1 MATIEIARTIHAP
14 TAFVFKTV
22 ADPGHFA
29 QAISGVTKIEFL
41 SSTKCGLGT
50 RFRQSRVLN
59 GKEMTLDFDVI
70 DYAENERVRIVN
82 EVHGTRWDS
91 VITLT
96 PSNTSTNLTMRM
108 DTKTRPLVP
117 RLIMPLMLRLFI
129 RRAVEKDLDAVKAFC
144 EKESAR

>member
-14 TAFVFKTV
+14 TPIVFKTV
-22 ADPGHFA
+22 ADPAHFA
-29 QAISGVTKIEFL
+29 RAISGVTKLEFL

-70 DYAENERVRIVN
+70 DYVENERVRIVN
-82 EVHGTRWDS
+82 EIHGTRWDS

-96 PSNTSTNLTMRM
+96 PSSAFTTLTMRM

-117 RLIMPLMLRLFI
+117 RLLMPLMLRLFI
-129 RRAVEKDLDAVKAFC
+129 RRAVEKDFDAVKAFC